1 MTDQDLNQLND
12 RYFLE
17 GVIDRFEDKM
27 AVIITKDGQKL
38 LWPINN
44 LPEDS
49 QKGKTVRIVLSTTKS
64 DQYEREK
71 TAKTILNQILRN
83 TDQDNEQI

>member
-1 MTDQDLNQLND
+1 MTDQDLNQLKD

-64 DQYEREK
+64 DQDEREK

>member
-1 MTDQDLNQLND
+1 MTKDLYQFKD

-38 LWPINN
+38 LWSIKN
-44 LPEDS
+44 LSEDI
-49 QKGKTVRIVLSTTKS
+49 QKGESVRIILSTS
-64 DQYEREK
+64 GNDQEEREK
-71 TAKTILNQILRN
+71 TAKTILNKILKN
-83 TDQDNEQI
+83 TE